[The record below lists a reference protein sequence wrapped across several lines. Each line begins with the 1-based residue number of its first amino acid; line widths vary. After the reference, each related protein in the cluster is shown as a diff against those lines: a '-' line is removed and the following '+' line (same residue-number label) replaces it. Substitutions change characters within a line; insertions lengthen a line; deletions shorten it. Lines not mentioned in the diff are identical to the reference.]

1 MLIHFYKISDV
12 KPPYKI
18 INKIMNKAMS
28 KLQKKWFKYLCLG
41 LIAIVL
47 ICMFFSTCS
56 ISESFHPDEKDSIMK
71 KLVQEKPSPVDIPV
85 NVKVNLHD
93 LKRELLDAHCDT
105 GKADTAADK
114 AMRALEEMKRIVGRG
129 CGSTPT
135 VVQQPVA
142 QPIIQTQA
150 PVLPQAVVQVAPTA
164 APTPAPTP
172 APTAAPVYISPP
184 SPPPSPPSE
193 DNWRNQANRPAAY
206 NNCNAREEI
215 RKCSKAETD
224 TDDCNKHYVI
234 DGDGEMYDCIF
245 NSSIRECE
253 KSNTQCGQEA

>member
-12 KPPYKI
+12 KASYKI
-18 INKIMNKAMS
+18 INKIMNQAMS

-85 NVKVNLHD
+85 NVKVNLQD

-164 APTPAPTP
+164 APTCLLYTSD
-172 APTAAPVYISPP
+172 AAD
-184 SPPPSPPSE
+184 E
-193 DNWRNQANRPAAY
+193 
-206 NNCNAREEI
+206 
-215 RKCSKAETD
+215 
-224 TDDCNKHYVI
+224 
-234 DGDGEMYDCIF
+234 
-245 NSSIRECE
+245 
-253 KSNTQCGQEA
+253 

>member
-1 MLIHFYKISDV
+1 
-12 KPPYKI
+12 
-18 INKIMNKAMS
+18 MNQAMS

-85 NVKVNLHD
+85 NVKVNLQD

-105 GKADTAADK
+105 GKTNTAADK

-129 CGSTPT
+129 CGSTPA

-164 APTPAPTP
+164 APTARSPARACLALDATALGTAGPIVSSPTRRSTNTR
-172 APTAAPVYISPP
+172 ATQR
-184 SPPPSPPSE
+184 
-193 DNWRNQANRPAAY
+193 WRPARGARRG
-206 NNCNAREEI
+206 NAR
-215 RKCSKAETD
+215 RRR
-224 TDDCNKHYVI
+224 HV
-234 DGDGEMYDCIF
+234 
-245 NSSIRECE
+245 
-253 KSNTQCGQEA
+253 EASGLEASLGRVTAV